1 MKRSPVC
8 SNCLAAQAPG
18 HSYCQNC
25 GNATGHFARYFP
37 HFGGPIRGG
46 RSRTRTR
53 QRLAFSL
60 VVLAWLVWMTVSVI
74 LDPNTWPLLV
84 LPAGFGLIIH
94 FGLRS
99 HNKGK
104 AKNKN
109 D

>member
-1 MKRSPVC
+1 M
-8 SNCLAAQAPG
+8 
-18 HSYCQNC
+18 
-25 GNATGHFARYFP
+25 
-37 HFGGPIRGG
+37 
-46 RSRTRTR
+46 
-53 QRLAFSL
+53 AFSL

-99 HNKGK
+99 HNKGT
-104 AKNKN
+104 ANNKN